1 MPKLSELPKLAL
13 SIIRPNI
20 IFLSLVG
27 SATIILAWV
36 GSLIWTDLTVWGKD
50 IGAIFFGSRTGE
62 AISLGIGMT
71 VIHYFS
77 LGMFLLA
84 AGLALFLRNRFFAAE
99 PYTPMIVMNSE
110 KPALKRQTRNAK
122 VDVNISSETVE
133 PPVKEENAAARE
145 ERFFS
150 GCLHHFGYLSSRPK
164 DSPIPQECI
173 ICQRL
178 GDCMVATIYVEKTSE

>member
-1 MPKLSELPKLAL
+1 MPKLSHLPNLVL
-13 SIIRPNI
+13 SILRPNI
-20 IFLSLVG
+20 ISVCLVG
-27 SATIILAWV
+27 AAALVLAWI
-36 GSLIWTDLTVWGKD
+36 GSLTWSDMTVWGKD
-50 IGAIFFGSRTGE
+50 IGSIFFGSRAGE

-77 LGMFLLA
+77 IGMLLLA
-84 AGLALFLRNRFFAAE
+84 AGVALFLKNRFFSAE
-99 PYTPMIVMNSE
+99 PQEAFVMNFQKPPVNHKNLNKNESNVKETSE
-110 KPALKRQTRNAK
+110 
-122 VDVNISSETVE
+122 VE
-133 PPVKEENAAARE
+133 SPVKEENAAARE